1 MDFSKVVGFFQH
13 FETGRV
19 LRTLQDL
26 DLGRLVHNPWL
37 LGGVGALALIAL
49 FMRWRVLLTTLLGV
63 TGFVWLIAHTLK
75 KGTDINSL
83 GSGSLVTFV
92 GGGVVIILVVIYF
105 LFIRSD

>member
-1 MDFSKVVGFFQH
+1 MDFSKVAGIFQH

-19 LRTLQDL
+19 LRALQDL
-26 DLGRLVHNPWL
+26 DLNRLIHNPWL
-37 LGGVGALALIAL
+37 LGTVGVLSLIAL

-63 TGFVWLIAHTLK
+63 TGFVWLVARTVQH
-75 KGTDINSL
+75 GTKVQNL
-83 GSGSLVTFV
+83 GNGSLVTFV